1 MTKKINTME
10 TIQKENEFVLATYPR
25 LPFVISHGK
34 GSYLFDSEGNCYLDF
49 GSGIAVNAF
58 GHCDDSI
65 VKAVQ
70 SQVATL
76 SHVSNL
82 YHSVPQADLS
92 EKLCEKSF
100 ADKVFF
106 SNSGAEAVEASLKF
120 ARKYALVNYGE
131 KKNKIVAFSNGFHG
145 RTYGALSVTAREK
158 YQAPFRPLLSNIE
171 IATYNDVES
180 AKKAIDK
187 DTCAVIVE
195 VIQGEGGVNV
205 ASKEFIQTIR
215 KLCDENNALMI
226 IDEIQTGF
234 GRTGSMWAHEQFEIT
249 PDIMTLAKALGG
261 GLPIGATLITN
272 EVAKCLSAGD
282 HGSTFGGGPVA
293 ASAALA
299 VINKFD
305 ESDVLSHV
313 QKMSDYLLSELKKL
327 NLEQIVEIRGMGL
340 MIGIELTIEVGS
352 FYQKAHE
359 YGILILTA
367 GPNIIRLLP
376 PLSISKS
383 EIDEFIQAFQK
394 LITDVLQ

>member
-1 MTKKINTME
+1 M
-10 TIQKENEFVLATYPR
+10 
-25 LPFVISHGK
+25 
-34 GSYLFDSEGNCYLDF
+34 
-49 GSGIAVNAF
+49 
-58 GHCDDSI
+58 
-65 VKAVQ
+65 
-70 SQVATL
+70 
-76 SHVSNL
+76 
-82 YHSVPQADLS
+82 
-92 EKLCEKSF
+92 
-100 ADKVFF
+100 
-106 SNSGAEAVEASLKF
+106 
-120 ARKYALVNYGE
+120 
-131 KKNKIVAFSNGFHG
+131 
-145 RTYGALSVTAREK
+145 
-158 YQAPFRPLLSNIE
+158 
-171 IATYNDVES
+171 
-180 AKKAIDK
+180 
-187 DTCAVIVE
+187 
-195 VIQGEGGVNV
+195 
-205 ASKEFIQTIR
+205 
-215 KLCDENNALMI
+215 
-226 IDEIQTGF
+226 
-234 GRTGSMWAHEQFEIT
+234 
-249 PDIMTLAKALGG
+249 
-261 GLPIGATLITN
+261 TN

-299 VINKFD
+299 VLNKFD